1 MSDIFREVEE
11 DVRRERLEKFWKRY
25 SALLI
30 TLGALLLAGVGG
42 WQLMKRHGATIAVRD
57 SEAFAG
63 AQRITN
69 PTEAAKAFGT
79 LAQNA
84 GRETSMF
91 APLYNTLRPVTN
103 PGGNGYAL
111 VAKMAQAGAL
121 FASGQLK
128 SAVDLYREVGQ
139 SDDGEIGRAARL
151 RAAWIIASTAPRK
164 ELEDLLA
171 PLNTDGNTWQPLAR
185 EILAFSDYRASR
197 IKQAAD
203 GYRALVEDERSPQ
216 ALRNRARAMAA
227 FLDGDAGSDF
237 GAVPPTATPAPAP
250 TALPGVPLS
259 TPAAASP

>member
-1 MSDIFREVEE
+1 MSTTLDLAADPTSIADLTDRILAGGAATPAELRGLLEVEPGSPAAE
-11 DVRRERLEKFWKRY
+11 
-25 SALLI
+25 AL
-30 TLGALLLAGVGG
+30 
-42 WQLMKRHGATIAVRD
+42 
-57 SEAFAG
+57 FAG

-91 APLYNTLRPVTN
+91 APLYKTLRPVTN

-259 TPAAASP
+259 TPAAATP

>member
-91 APLYNTLRPVTN
+91 APLYKTLRPVTN

-151 RAAWIIASTAPRK
+151 RAAWIIHAQDERVRVVRPRHR
-164 ELEDLLA
+164 LRC
-171 PLNTDGNTWQPLAR
+171 PVGQQPAKQR
-185 EILAFSDYRASR
+185 GGDSILIPRLSR
-197 IKQAAD
+197 IE
-203 GYRALVEDERSPQ
+203 RERSDRP
-216 ALRNRARAMAA
+216 RATAVRAITVA
-227 FLDGDAGSDF
+227 
-237 GAVPPTATPAPAP
+237 
-250 TALPGVPLS
+250 
-259 TPAAASP
+259 